1 MVTRKILPLLQNPIP
16 KQKDKNTTAALT
28 TLLTFIYT
36 TTAQNSLQWEFH
48 HQRPTATW
56 SGSFS
61 TASSLFSRDS
71 LWAKL
76 SYSGLGER
84 VPSASFRDDVGAN
97 VRYSYLLSVPWQLE
111 SQLTGYYLRDT
122 RLSGRPESARWQ
134 ATVGLLHS
142 LPRLQVG
149 GGGGWEILRQF
160 SRSDWGMS
168 GYTRLRWDGVAGVWL
183 QAQLAAE
190 GTRFQGQRRRYDV
203 QAHIASRGGNGDT
216 LFAGSARLM
225 QNDFPGFGP
234 DELQRRHE
242 QHLRGF
248 LILDEPL
255 LPALRWQLRLRM
267 QSMRVVNTWV
277 GGISEISPMER
288 TRLNGEAENMLN
300 WSLPLGAIRV
310 TADLQYSEEAHRL
323 QSLPMQLGDSQ
334 RQQQERLKDFTSL
347 WVRFATS
354 AHLRL
359 SQRDS
364 LLLIGSIALLR
375 YDTPSPQNTDDRDEQ
390 HLSTALTHR
399 RSWGGAVTTTLT
411 VEFQGRHLVFLLAPR
426 SAWNHWLYTLALRWQ
441 GKWATGR
448 LMWQPTW
455 EVRATYTVRDY
466 DYTTVLRDLSLR
478 QWSYRDSIWIRL
490 SAEWEAEVG
499 YIGRITRIG
508 LLQWKAFSE
517 QPQAQ
522 VQEQSGGL
530 LFVWGRGRQ
539 SWGIGARFLVSE
551 YREHRGEGSRSS
563 YGLGPQA
570 RVVLQT
576 AYGTLTAMGWYE
588 LRRSDRDQ
596 QWSVVPWL
604 TLSFR
609 TVE

>member
-1 MVTRKILPLLQNPIP
+1 
-16 KQKDKNTTAALT
+16 
-28 TLLTFIYT
+28 
-36 TTAQNSLQWEFH
+36 
-48 HQRPTATW
+48 
-56 SGSFS
+56 
-61 TASSLFSRDS
+61 
-71 LWAKL
+71 
-76 SYSGLGER
+76 
-84 VPSASFRDDVGAN
+84 
-97 VRYSYLLSVPWQLE
+97 
-111 SQLTGYYLRDT
+111 
-122 RLSGRPESARWQ
+122 
-134 ATVGLLHS
+134 
-142 LPRLQVG
+142 
-149 GGGGWEILRQF
+149 
-160 SRSDWGMS
+160 MS
-168 GYTRLRWDGVAGVWL
+168 GYARLHWDGVAGVWL

-203 QAHIASRGGNGDT
+203 RAHIASRGGDGDT

-225 QNDFPGFGP
+225 QNDIPGLEP
-234 DELQRRHE
+234 EELQRRRE
-242 QHLRGF
+242 QHFGGF

-255 LPALRWQLRLRM
+255 LPALRWRLRLRM
-267 QSMRVVNTWV
+267 QSMRVVNTWLGRASGV
-277 GGISEISPMER
+277 SPKEQ
-288 TRLNGEAENMLN
+288 TRLGGEAENMLD
-300 WSLPLGAIRV
+300 WSLPLGTVRA
-310 TADLQYSEEAHRL
+310 TAELQYSEEAYRIRG
-323 QSLPMQLGDSQ
+323 SFTQLGDLQ
-334 RQQQERLKDFTSL
+334 KQQQERLKDFTSL
-347 WVRFATS
+347 WVRLAAS
-354 AHLRL
+354 AHLGL

-390 HLSTALTHR
+390 HLFTALTHR
-399 RSWGGAVTTTLT
+399 RSWGKAVTTTLT

-441 GKWATGR
+441 GKWLTER

-478 QWSYRDSIWIRL
+478 QWSYRDSIRIRL

-539 SWGIGARFLVSE
+539 SWGIGARLLVSE